1 MLQVQCKNLELVV
14 FVDKYACYNLA
25 YELIKSLKIVNYL
38 YVDMIFFLNSNLFT
52 KLFLFSFYE

>member
-1 MLQVQCKNLELVV
+1 MLQVQYKNLELVV

-38 YVDMIFFLNSNLFT
+38 YVG
-52 KLFLFSFYE
+52 K

>member
-1 MLQVQCKNLELVV
+1 MSYIYVLQVQCKNLELVM

-38 YVDMIFFLNSNLFT
+38 YVG
-52 KLFLFSFYE
+52 K